1 MSGQGAAL
9 FPKEKL
15 TRAISLRRK
24 KGGLRVKPLQMKS
37 EKCSQRSLIVM

>member
-24 KGGLRVKPLQMKS
+24 KIIFEEIAV
-37 EKCSQRSLIVM
+37 LISDKG